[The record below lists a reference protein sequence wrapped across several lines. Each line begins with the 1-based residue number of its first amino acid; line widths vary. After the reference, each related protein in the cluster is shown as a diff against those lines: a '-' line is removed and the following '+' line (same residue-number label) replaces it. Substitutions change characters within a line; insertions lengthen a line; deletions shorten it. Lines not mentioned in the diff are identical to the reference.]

1 MENIKTEKELQAHIV
16 KLQSKWKEEGA
27 VIKKEFFVMYENFH
41 PLSFLTKSVGELV
54 SSGKGKGKGKSN
66 LLNTT
71 LGVTV
76 GYLAKM
82 FFVNASRNPVK
93 KVVGTIL
100 MVGISNVVNRHPE
113 ILRTIRGFISGLR
126 KEKQEKQEKQEQSEA
141 QVSEV

>member
-1 MENIKTEKELQAHIV
+1 MENIRTEKELQAHIE
-16 KLQSKWKEEGA
+16 KLQNKWQEEGA
-27 VIKKEFFVMYENFH
+27 EIKKEFFVMYENFH

-54 SSGKGKGKGKSN
+54 SSGKGKGKSN

>member
-1 MENIKTEKELQAHIV
+1 MENIRTEKELQAHIE
-16 KLQSKWKEEGA
+16 KLKNKWQEEGA
-27 VIKKEFFVMYENFH
+27 EIKKEFFVMYENFH
-41 PLSFLTKSVGELV
+41 PLSFLTKSVRELV
-54 SSGKGKGKGKSN
+54 SSGKGKGKSN

-100 MVGISNVVNRHPE
+100 MVGISNVVNCHPE
-113 ILRTIRGFISGLR
+113 ILRTIRGFMSGLR

>member
-1 MENIKTEKELQAHIV
+1 MENIRTEKELQAHIE
-16 KLQSKWKEEGA
+16 KLKNKWQEEGA
-27 VIKKEFFVMYENFH
+27 EIKKEFFVMYENFH

-54 SSGKGKGKGKSN
+54 SSGKGKGKSN

-113 ILRTIRGFISGLR
+113 ILRTIRGFMSGLR